1 MSKSVDGS
9 CVTLTDLTPSG
20 KYQIFVYKEIG
31 DNRGPATTVTVD
43 TLAVK
48 TPPEPT
54 KSSVELQLD
63 NTIKMTFD
71 VPFEDGGSAITKY
84 VYRVENVDG
93 SEVTSGDVKNFKTET
108 GRLLATEVKT
118 FEFTKDE
125 LSMLQSDTIYRF
137 RVAAVN
143 GEGTGAFSDFAT
155 LNFSGWHNPKDD
167 DSGTTAVIIVVV
179 IVILILVIGAI
190 ITYYFCT
197 NQKEA

>member
-1 MSKSVDGS
+1 
-9 CVTLTDLTPSG
+9 
-20 KYQIFVYKEIG
+20 
-31 DNRGPATTVTVD
+31 
-43 TLAVK
+43 
-48 TPPEPT
+48 
-54 KSSVELQLD
+54 
-63 NTIKMTFD
+63 MTFD
-71 VPFEDGGSAITKY
+71 VPFEDGGSAIIKY

-93 SEVTSGDVKNFKTET
+93 SMVTSGDIKNFKTET

>member
-1 MSKSVDGS
+1 
-9 CVTLTDLTPSG
+9 
-20 KYQIFVYKEIG
+20 
-31 DNRGPATTVTVD
+31 
-43 TLAVK
+43 
-48 TPPEPT
+48 
-54 KSSVELQLD
+54 
-63 NTIKMTFD
+63 MTFD

-197 NQKEA
+197 NQKKAQRQEDEKKKVEEEERTKAKYQVAAPDTERAETPRQRTNTVTVETKKETPQQDLEMQVPVK